1 MKKLIALDLDGT
13 TLDQNSQITEKTR
26 HVLKRATQD
35 GHTVVIATGRPY
47 RMSENFYRELQL
59 TTPMINFNGALVHL
73 PGKKWNGEL
82 ETSFNKQIVF
92 DILAEKEKLQ
102 LDFVAAENRETFY
115 IDDLNFFDQRL
126 FASEASHENLLTQTS
141 LKKDPTS
148 MLIRSQ
154 PVNVTQVSEQL
165 KAQFGDAVEVNTWG
179 GPNAILEVVAKGIQ
193 KAKGLAHLAK
203 ALDFKTQDVI
213 AFGDEHNDVEMLDY
227 AGWGVAMQN
236 GTDQAKAAA
245 NDVTTKPNSENGLAD
260 YLEKY
265 LDL

>member
-13 TLDQNSQITEKTR
+13 TLDQNSLITERTR
-26 HVLKRATQD
+26 KVLKRATQD

-73 PGKKWNGEL
+73 PGKKWIGEL

-115 IDDLNFFDQRL
+115 IDDLNFFDKQL
-126 FASEASHENLLTQTS
+126 FASEASNDNLLTQTS
-141 LKKDPTS
+141 LRKDPTS

-154 PVNVTQVSEQL
+154 PTNVSQVSEQL
-165 KAQFGDAVEVNTWG
+165 KEQFGNAIEVNTWG

-193 KAKGLAHLAK
+193 KAKGLAHLANT
-203 ALDFKTQDVI
+203 LDFSAQDVI

-236 GTDQAKAAA
+236 GTEQAKAAA
-245 NDVTTKPNSENGLAD
+245 NDVTAKPNSENGLAD